1 MGVLSRVE
9 REGEPR
15 EMYDVTPQHI
25 IDGAWLSPTVTGNGE
40 VRGGGNQERTAT
52 VHTGFET
59 CETEGKEDKS
69 EKGRWSMNVWANWL
83 RPAPSYFDRITGIVE
98 QLVELECDM
107 RDGEN
112 AAHDTL
118 HEIEA
123 ARREISV
130 RIRRA

>member
-1 MGVLSRVE
+1 
-9 REGEPR
+9 
-15 EMYDVTPQHI
+15 
-25 IDGAWLSPTVTGNGE
+25 
-40 VRGGGNQERTAT
+40 
-52 VHTGFET
+52 
-59 CETEGKEDKS
+59 
-69 EKGRWSMNVWANWL
+69 MNVWANWL

-107 RDGEN
+107 REGEN

-123 ARREISV
+123 ARREIAV